1 MKVFCYFW
9 PIKKYL
15 KYLLLL
21 FFVIPRVGFS
31 QDPAYYTIGEKE
43 FANLDIYGLL
53 YDESTDVM
61 FIATNSGIYAYKQNN
76 FILIKGHKNQIGN
89 SFFDLDQNDKGEIF
103 CSNLSGQIFQIKEN
117 ALKIIYEPKGGQGKF
132 INYELL
138 PNNKIA
144 IVFYEA
150 LIFQNED
157 GSFTAKYNIENQLAV
172 DGDTIHLFY
181 AFSYLDS
188 KVYIHGISKGHNHFI
203 VLDES
208 FKLLSSKKEIRNS
221 QTINRIVKQDD
232 VVYGIRNDGSVLG
245 NGASLFENFELQ
257 EKERIFSLNDSTVIG
272 LNSQK
277 GFRYLSLNA
286 GKDTLSATPTF
297 FDEIFISAHA
307 QLENGTLL
315 FGTFGEGII
324 VVSNPLIV
332 KSEHKELFLG
342 IATSP
347 DNEVRISCRSGE
359 IFEIKENRLNLVDKV
374 PHNVDNVY
382 YIPDLDF
389 FKKLGYE
396 DFVYNDSRKTFYH
409 SIDINAVDSSFVFS
423 SDKNGLICDYW
434 NKTKIKNIFF
444 KSSQIQKLKHL
455 FQASRTTSSVWNP
468 KDSLLYIGTSTG
480 LLYRRLEDS
489 IVSELRFNN
498 QHLEVN
504 DLFFSNEKLL
514 CATEKNGLLIFKN
527 NKLLFQLTENE
538 GLLSNTVNQAELK
551 GDVIYLVTKNGLQ
564 LYNLKTNEFI
574 GLGLMEGVEPEKIT
588 KFALSNDRL
597 WLIEKHSFLSLE
609 IDKIVNHTNEQQ
621 IAKLYFDSLLVN
633 GHVIDYSSK
642 TEFGFDQN
650 AFTFYFDYRNLITK
664 SETQIEY
671 ALLGFYDDW
680 KAIPSTQ
687 NIVEFQSLPVG
698 KYTFLLKASYRN
710 QETETFSYSFE
721 ILPPFWQRWWF
732 YVLIGVVGAGSIA
745 LIAVYRIRK
754 LRKKTKEELLKKGME
769 QDAINAQ
776 LKAIKTQMNPHFIF
790 NSINSIQDLVLQK
803 ETLKSYDYL
812 VEFSKMVRTILD
824 FSEREFIPLEEEID
838 FLDTYLGLEKLRF
851 QDDFDF
857 EIIVETN
864 SKSVLIPS
872 LIIQPFAEN
881 AIKHGLLHKE
891 GPKKL
896 KISFKHKG
904 NTIVCIVED
913 NGIGIEEAQKIK
925 YRQSN
930 SHKSFSTD
938 AIKKRLQLLE
948 VQTNSKAH
956 YEIENQVDSEGI
968 VQGTKVVIILPVK
981 H

>member
-1 MKVFCYFW
+1 
-9 PIKKYL
+9 
-15 KYLLLL
+15 
-21 FFVIPRVGFS
+21 
-31 QDPAYYTIGEKE
+31 
-43 FANLDIYGLL
+43 
-53 YDESTDVM
+53 M

-117 ALKIIYEPKGGQGKF
+117 ALKIIYEPKDGKGKF

-208 FKLLSSKKEIRNS
+208 FKLLSSKKEVKNS

-232 VVYGIRNDGSVLG
+232 VVYGIRNDGSILG

-286 GKDTLSATPTF
+286 GKDTLSATPIF

-359 IFEIKENRLNLVDKV
+359 IFEIEENRLNLVDKV

-434 NKTKIKNIFF
+434 NKTKIKNIYL
-444 KSSQIQKLKHL
+444 KSSQNQKLKHL
-455 FQASRTTSSVWNP
+455 FKVSRTTSSVWNA

-527 NKLLFQLTENE
+527 NKHVFQLTENE
-538 GLLSNTVNQAELK
+538 GLLSNTVNQSELK

-574 GLGLMEGVEPEKIT
+574 GLGLMEGLEPEKIT

-621 IAKLYFDSLLVN
+621 ISKLYFDSLLVN

-698 KYTFLLKASYRN
+698 KYTFLLKAIYRN

-732 YVLIGVVGAGSIA
+732 YVAIGLFTAGIITI
-745 LIAVYRIRK
+745 IAVFRIKSIRK
-754 LRKKTKEELLKKGME
+754 KNTAEVLTKTME
-769 QDAINAQ
+769 KNAIDSQ
-776 LKAIKTQMNPHFIF
+776 LKAIRAQMNPHFIF
-790 NSINSIQDLVLQK
+790 NSINAIQDLVLQQ

-812 VEFSKMVRTILD
+812 VVFSKMVRTILE
-824 FSEREFIPLEEEID
+824 FSERDAILIEEEID
-838 FLDTYLGLEKLRF
+838 FLHTYLGLEKLRF
-851 QDDFDF
+851 QDDFEYHIESD
-857 EIIVETN
+857 VN
-864 SKSVLIPS
+864 SGAIRIPS
-872 LIIQPFAEN
+872 LIVQPFVEN

-891 GPKKL
+891 GEKVL
-896 KISFKHKG
+896 KISFHLEEDHV
-904 NTIVCIVED
+904 VCIVLD
-913 NGIGIEEAQKIK
+913 NGIGAEEANEINA
-925 YRQSN
+925 RQRKE
-930 SHKSFSTD
+930 HKSFSTE
-938 AIKKRLQLLE
+938 AIARRLQML
-948 VQTNSKAH
+948 QTQSNGKAG
-956 YEIENQVDSEGI
+956 YVTENVLSSSGK
-968 VQGTKVVIILPVK
+968 VNGTKVTIILPIS
-981 H
+981 